1 MYYYLFVQFMI
12 ISNSDQCSVQKYKTC
27 IIKLCD
33 YNYTDLVNW
42 IFKNGKKLKKRMP
55 FFKAIF

>member
-1 MYYYLFVQFMI
+1 MR
-12 ISNSDQCSVQKYKTC
+12 VQKYKTC
-27 IIKLCD
+27 KIKLRD

-42 IFKNGKKLKKRMP
+42 ILKNGKKFKKRMP